1 MSLVRNT
8 ATIGGLTLISRIL
21 GFVRDQL
28 MAHAIGAGF
37 ASDAFYVAFRLPNL
51 FRALFAEG
59 AFSAVFVPMFSRI
72 VGKEGG
78 DTGPAKAFA
87 EEVLA
92 VMAPFLL
99 AFTALMLVLA
109 GPIVWAMT
117 GGFQG
122 GSAEKLRLTTEFTRI
137 TFPYLMLI
145 SLASLFGGVL
155 NSLGRFWVNA
165 ATPIVLNLTLI
176 AGLTL
181 FRSHTDIGT
190 ARGQAIAVTIAGALQ
205 LAWVVWAAVKT
216 GDGLALRAPRLSPRV
231 RELLRQVGPAALGAG
246 ATQINLVISS
256 TLAARFLAQG
266 SVSILYYADRLN
278 QLPLGLIGI
287 GVGTA
292 ILPTLARALGSGDEA
307 GAARTQNRA
316 LELALLLSLPAAVA
330 LVVSAHPLIAGLL
343 QHGAF
348 TSADSART
356 AGVLTAFSLGLP
368 AYVLIKILTPGFYAR
383 GDTRTPVRIAMLSVA
398 INLVGNLAS
407 VWSLGVVGIALSSA
421 FAGWINALLLYRVLH
436 RRGLL
441 SLDARLKRSATRLTA
456 ASLAMIAAL
465 LPLNRLLGPWM
476 TGTLPLRAAGLTLLV
491 GLGFAAYVAVAL
503 ALGAFR
509 LGDLRA
515 QFAGRRPAPLK
526 PAP

>member
-8 ATIGGLTLISRIL
+8 ATIGGLTLVSRVL

-37 ASDAFYVAFRLPNL
+37 AADAFYVAFRLPNL

-72 VGKEGG
+72 VGQEGG
-78 DTGPAKAFA
+78 DTAPAKAFA

-92 VMAPFLL
+92 VMAPILL

-117 GGFQG
+117 GGFED
-122 GSAEKLRLTTEFTRI
+122 GSPEKLRLTTEFTRI

-145 SLASLFGGVL
+145 SLASLFGSVL

-181 FRSHTDIGT
+181 FRAHSDVGV
-190 ARGQAIAVTIAGALQ
+190 ARGQAIAVTVAGALQ
-205 LAWVVWAAVKT
+205 LAWVVWAAFKT
-216 GDGLALRAPRLSPRV
+216 GQGLKLRTPRLGPRV
-231 RELLRQVGPAALGAG
+231 RELLRKVGPAALGAG
-246 ATQINLVISS
+246 ATQVNLVISS

-292 ILPTLARALGSGDEA
+292 ILPSLARAIGSGDEA

-316 LELALLLSLPAAVA
+316 LELALLLSLPASVA
-330 LVVSAHPLIAGLL
+330 LVVSAHPLIVGLL

-348 TSADSART
+348 TASDSART
-356 AGVLTAFSLGLP
+356 ARVLTAFSLGLP
-368 AYVLIKILTPGFYAR
+368 AYVLVKILTPGFYAR
-383 GDTRTPVRIAMLSVA
+383 GDTKTPVRIAVLAVA

-407 VWSLGVVGIALSSA
+407 VWTLGMVGIALSSA
-421 FAGWINALLLYRVLH
+421 VAAWVNVGLLYAVLH

-441 SLDARLKRSATRLTA
+441 ALDERLKRSAMRLAA
-456 ASLAMIAAL
+456 ASLAMAL
-465 LPLNRLLGPWM
+465 VLFPLNTALGGWM
-476 TGTLPLRAAGLTLLV
+476 TGPVPLRAAGLALLV
-491 GLGFAAYVAVAL
+491 GIGFATYLAVGL

-509 LGDLRA
+509 FGELRS
-515 QFAGRRPAPLK
+515 QFARRRPPPLQ